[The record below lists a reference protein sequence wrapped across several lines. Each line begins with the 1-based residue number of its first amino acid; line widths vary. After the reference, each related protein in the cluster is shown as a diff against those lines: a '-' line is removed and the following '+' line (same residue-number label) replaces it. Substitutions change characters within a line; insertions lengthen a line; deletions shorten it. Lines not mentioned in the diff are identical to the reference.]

1 MAPST
6 VPTPAGRVPR
16 RLTSQQW
23 PPARAAV
30 NEIRVAIV
38 DDHSIVREGLRALLD
53 REPGLRV
60 VGEAASAAAGAAMVA
75 EVRPDVVLLDLK
87 LSGGRDCDGLNLCAD
102 LTRRFPDSRVL
113 VLTAVAD
120 EWLVL
125 EAIRQ
130 GAKGYLVK
138 DVDLTELVRA
148 VRAVHRSES
157 AFDSRSASVVVRWTR
172 GRNGPGFTSQ
182 QITPREREILAL
194 LARGMSNPAIGKRL
208 YISGTTVKFHV
219 GNVMRKLG
227 ATRRAEAVYE
237 ASKIGLI

>member
-1 MAPST
+1 MAYSP
-6 VPTPAGRVPR
+6 VPASAR
-16 RLTSQQW
+16 QA
-23 PPARAAV
+23 PARRANQGWPAADDPV

-38 DDHSIVREGLRALLD
+38 DNHSIVRQGLRALLD
-53 REPGLRV
+53 RQPDLRV
-60 VGEAASAAAGAAMVA
+60 VGEAASAASGAAMVE

-87 LSGGRDCDGLNLCAD
+87 LSDGRDCDGLNLCG
-102 LTRRFPDSRVL
+102 TVTKRFPDSRVL
-113 VLTAVAD
+113 VLTAFAD
-120 EWLVL
+120 EWLIL
-125 EAIRQ
+125 EAIKQ

-157 AFDSRSASVVVRWTR
+157 AFDSRSASAVVRWTH
-172 GRNGPGFTSQ
+172 GRSGSGSPPQ

-194 LARGMSNPAIGKRL
+194 LARGLSNRAIGKRL